1 MFDLNRFI
9 KAQEKDYETAL
20 KEIKNG
26 KKVSCWMWY
35 IFPQIKGLGMTSMS
49 NFYGIEDIE
58 EAKEYLHNEILSKRL
73 IEISNALLELENND
87 IKEIMGFPDNLKL
100 KSSMTLFKKAEELSD
115 VKYDNIF
122 QKVLDKY
129 YNGEEDNNTL
139 VILEKKKF
147 DLKSGLDMRNKNNE
161 KDEENKESEENEENE
176 EKENQY
182 SIKSDNN
189 DTTEQRNNN
198 LDNQPENKDVEH
210 LDEINTTESVDLQ
223 NEKDDENINSII
235 DNIGNRYKKENVN
248 QNMNVFDD
256 DDEEKKKCCDFKF
269 FSCNII

>member
-1 MFDLNRFI
+1 MSDLNRFI

-161 KDEENKESEENEENE
+161 KDEENKESEENEE
-176 EKENQY
+176 KENQY

-198 LDNQPENKDVEH
+198 LDNQPENNDVEH

>member
-1 MFDLNRFI
+1 MSDLNRFI
-9 KAQEKDYETAL
+9 EAQEKNYKTAL

-35 IFPQIKGLGMTSMS
+35 IFPQIKGLGMTQTA
-49 NFYGIEDIE
+49 NYYGINDIE

-73 IEISNALLELENND
+73 IEISNALLEIENND

-161 KDEENKESEENEENE
+161 KDEENE

-182 SIKSDNN
+182 SIKADND

-198 LDNQPENKDVEH
+198 IDNQPEGNDVENI
-210 LDEINTTESVDLQ
+210 DEINTTESVELE
-223 NEKDDENINSII
+223 NENNDEKINSII
-235 DNIGNRYKKENVN
+235 DNIGNRNKKENAN
-248 QNMNVFDD
+248 QNTNEFDD

>member
-1 MFDLNRFI
+1 MSDLNRFI
-9 KAQEKDYETAL
+9 EAQEKNYKTAL

-35 IFPQIKGLGMTSMS
+35 IFPQIKGLGMTQTA
-49 NFYGIEDIE
+49 NYYGINDIE

-73 IEISNALLELENND
+73 IEISNALLEIENND

-161 KDEENKESEENEENE
+161 KDEENEENE

-182 SIKSDNN
+182 SIKADND

-198 LDNQPENKDVEH
+198 IDNQPEGNDVENI
-210 LDEINTTESVDLQ
+210 DEINTTESVELE
-223 NEKDDENINSII
+223 NENNDEKINSII
-235 DNIGNRYKKENVN
+235 DNIGNRNKKENAN
-248 QNMNVFDD
+248 QNTNEFDD

>member
-1 MFDLNRFI
+1 MSDLNRFI
-9 KAQEKDYETAL
+9 EAQEKNYKTAL

-35 IFPQIKGLGMTSMS
+35 IFPQIKGLGMTQTA
-49 NFYGIEDIE
+49 NYYGINDIE

-73 IEISNALLELENND
+73 IEISNALLEIENND

-147 DLKSGLDMRNKNNE
+147 DLKFGLDMRNKNNE
-161 KDEENKESEENEENE
+161 KDEENE

-182 SIKSDNN
+182 SIKADND

-198 LDNQPENKDVEH
+198 IDNQPEGNDVENI
-210 LDEINTTESVDLQ
+210 DEINTTESVELE
-223 NEKDDENINSII
+223 NENNDEKINSII
-235 DNIGNRYKKENVN
+235 DNIGNRNKKENAN
-248 QNMNVFDD
+248 QNTNEFDD